1 MKELK
6 EEQENLED
14 LVQDKINDDVNNMFD
29 DQIDKI
35 EEDSDEEVKNL
46 EKTWSESK
54 IAEMVKQALNTGVF
68 TDIDGNIKTLQT
80 ALMDFANESSEYFGV
95 MGTSL
100 KKELLDNLNV
110 ALETM
115 KELQKMSDNYTAP
128 NIDYSNTVLPKD
140 STINTSPQVAS
151 NVETNNITIG
161 DTNITIQ
168 GSADDV
174 TLGKVDEMLKDYKAS
189 ICKEI
194 VKNMK

>member
-14 LVQDKINDDVNNMFD
+14 LVQDKIDSDINNMFD

-54 IAEMVKQALNTGVF
+54 IAEMVKQALDTGVF

-80 ALMDFANESSEYFGV
+80 ALMDFANTSSDYFGV
-95 MGTSL
+95 MGDSL
-100 KKELLDNLNV
+100 KKELLNNLNV

-140 STINTSPQVAS
+140 SGINTSPQVSS

-168 GSADDV
+168 GGADDV

>member
-14 LVQDKINDDVNNMFD
+14 LVQDKIDSDIDNMFS

-35 EEDSDEEVKNL
+35 EENSDEEVKNL

-54 IAEMVKQALNTGVF
+54 IAEMVKQALDTGVF

-95 MGTSL
+95 MGSSL

-140 STINTSPQVAS
+140 STINTSPQVSS

-168 GSADDV
+168 GSADNV

>member
-14 LVQDKINDDVNNMFD
+14 LVQDKIDSDINNMFD

-35 EEDSDEEVKNL
+35 EENSDEEVKNL

-95 MGTSL
+95 MGSSL

-140 STINTSPQVAS
+140 STINTSPQVSS

>member
-14 LVQDKINDDVNNMFD
+14 LVQDKIDSDINNMFD

-35 EEDSDEEVKNL
+35 EENSDEEVKNL

-54 IAEMVKQALNTGVF
+54 IAEMVKQALDTGVF

-80 ALMDFANESSEYFGV
+80 ALMDFANTSSDYFGV
-95 MGTSL
+95 MGSSL

-115 KELQKMSDNYTAP
+115 KELQKISDNYTAP

-140 STINTSPQVAS
+140 STINTSPQVSS

>member
-14 LVQDKINDDVNNMFD
+14 LVQDKINSDVNNMFD

-35 EEDSDEEVKNL
+35 EENSDEEIKNL
-46 EKTWSESK
+46 ENTWSESK
-54 IAEMVKQALNTGVF
+54 IAEMVKQALDTGVF

-80 ALMDFANESSEYFGV
+80 ALMDFANTSSDYFGV
-95 MGTSL
+95 MGDSL
-100 KKELLDNLNV
+100 KKELLNNLNV

-140 STINTSPQVAS
+140 SGINTSPQVAS

-161 DTNITIQ
+161 DTNITVQ

>member
-14 LVQDKINDDVNNMFD
+14 LVQDKIDSDINNMFD

-35 EEDSDEEVKNL
+35 EENSDEEVKNL

-54 IAEMVKQALNTGVF
+54 IAEMVKQALDTGVF

-95 MGTSL
+95 MGSSL
-100 KKELLDNLNV
+100 KKELLDNLNI

-161 DTNITIQ
+161 DTNITVQ

>member
-14 LVQDKINDDVNNMFD
+14 LVQDKIDSDVNNMFD

-35 EEDSDEEVKNL
+35 EENSDEEVKNL

-95 MGTSL
+95 MGSSL

-140 STINTSPQVAS
+140 STINTSPQVSS

-168 GSADDV
+168 GGADDV

>member
-14 LVQDKINDDVNNMFD
+14 LVKDKVDSDINNMFD

-54 IAEMVKQALNTGVF
+54 IAEMVKQALNTGIF

-80 ALMDFANESSEYFGV
+80 ALMDFANESADYFGV
-95 MGTSL
+95 MGSSL
-100 KKELLDNLNV
+100 KKEFLDNLNV

-128 NIDYSNTVLPKD
+128 NIDYSKTVLPKD
-140 STINTSPQVAS
+140 SSINTSPQVAS

-161 DTNITIQ
+161 DTNITVQ

-174 TLGKVDEMLKDYKAS
+174 TLGKVDEMLKNYKAS

>member
-1 MKELK
+1 M
-6 EEQENLED
+6 N
-14 LVQDKINDDVNNMFD
+14 
-29 DQIDKI
+29 
-35 EEDSDEEVKNL
+35 VK
-46 EKTWSESK
+46 
-54 IAEMVKQALNTGVF
+54 VF

-95 MGTSL
+95 MGSSL

-115 KELQKMSDNYTAP
+115 KELQKISDNYTAP

-151 NVETNNITIG
+151 NIETNNITIG
-161 DTNITIQ
+161 DTNITVQ

>member
-1 MKELK
+1 M
-6 EEQENLED
+6 
-14 LVQDKINDDVNNMFD
+14 
-29 DQIDKI
+29 
-35 EEDSDEEVKNL
+35 
-46 EKTWSESK
+46 
-54 IAEMVKQALNTGVF
+54 LN
-68 TDIDGNIKTLQT
+68 
-80 ALMDFANESSEYFGV
+80 
-95 MGTSL
+95 
-100 KKELLDNLNV
+100 NLNV

-128 NIDYSNTVLPKD
+128 NIDYSKTVLPKD

-161 DTNITIQ
+161 DTNITVQ

>member
-14 LVQDKINDDVNNMFD
+14 LVKDKVDSDINNMFS

-35 EEDSDEEVKNL
+35 EENSDEEVKNL

-95 MGTSL
+95 MGSSL

-140 STINTSPQVAS
+140 STINTSPQVSS

>member
-14 LVQDKINDDVNNMFD
+14 LVQDKIDSDVNNMFD

-35 EEDSDEEVKNL
+35 EENSDEEVKNL

-95 MGTSL
+95 MGSSL

-140 STINTSPQVAS
+140 STINTSPQVSS

>member
-1 MKELK
+1 MNIK
-6 EEQENLED
+6 
-14 LVQDKINDDVNNMFD
+14 
-29 DQIDKI
+29 
-35 EEDSDEEVKNL
+35 
-46 EKTWSESK
+46 
-54 IAEMVKQALNTGVF
+54 VF

-80 ALMDFANESSEYFGV
+80 ALMDFANTSSDYFGV
-95 MGTSL
+95 MGDSL
-100 KKELLDNLNV
+100 KKELLNNLNV

-140 STINTSPQVAS
+140 SGINTSPQVSS

-168 GSADDV
+168 GGADDV

-194 VKNMK
+194 FTTLKVSEYTLLK

>member
-14 LVQDKINDDVNNMFD
+14 LVQDKIDSDINNMFD

-35 EEDSDEEVKNL
+35 EENSDEEVKNL

-54 IAEMVKQALNTGVF
+54 IAEMVKQALDTGVF

-80 ALMDFANESSEYFGV
+80 ALMDFANTSSDYFGV
-95 MGTSL
+95 MGSSL

-140 STINTSPQVAS
+140 STINTSPQVSS

-168 GSADDV
+168 GSADNV

>member
-14 LVQDKINDDVNNMFD
+14 LVKDKVDKDINNMFD

-35 EEDSDEEVKNL
+35 EENSDEEVKNL

-54 IAEMVKQALNTGVF
+54 IAEMVKQALDTGVF

-80 ALMDFANESSEYFGV
+80 ALMDFANESADYFGV
-95 MGTSL
+95 MGSSL

-128 NIDYSNTVLPKD
+128 NIDYSKTALPKD

-161 DTNITIQ
+161 DTNITVQ

>member
-1 MKELK
+1 
-6 EEQENLED
+6 
-14 LVQDKINDDVNNMFD
+14 MFD

-35 EEDSDEEVKNL
+35 EENSDEEVKNL

-140 STINTSPQVAS
+140 STINTSPQVSS

>member
-14 LVQDKINDDVNNMFD
+14 LVQDKIDSDINNMFD

-95 MGTSL
+95 MGSSL

-140 STINTSPQVAS
+140 STINTSPQVSS

>member
-14 LVQDKINDDVNNMFD
+14 LVKDKVDSDINNMFD

-95 MGTSL
+95 MGSSL

-151 NVETNNITIG
+151 NIETNNITIG
-161 DTNITIQ
+161 DTNITVQ

>member
-1 MKELK
+1 MDELK
-6 EEQENLED
+6 EEQKNLED
-14 LVQDKINDDVNNMFD
+14 LVQDKIDSDINNMFD

-35 EEDSDEEVKNL
+35 EENSDEEVKNL

-95 MGTSL
+95 MGSSL

-140 STINTSPQVAS
+140 STINTSPQVSS

>member
-14 LVQDKINDDVNNMFD
+14 LVKDKVDSDINNMFS

-35 EEDSDEEVKNL
+35 EENSDEEVKNL

>member
-14 LVQDKINDDVNNMFD
+14 MVQDKIDSDVNNMFD

-35 EEDSDEEVKNL
+35 EENSDEEIKNL
-46 EKTWSESK
+46 ENTWSESK
-54 IAEMVKQALNTGVF
+54 IAEMVKQALDTGVF

-80 ALMDFANESSEYFGV
+80 ALMDFANTSSDYFGV
-95 MGTSL
+95 MGDSL
-100 KKELLDNLNV
+100 KKELLNNLNV

-140 STINTSPQVAS
+140 SGINTSPQVSS

-168 GSADDV
+168 GGADDV

>member
-14 LVQDKINDDVNNMFD
+14 LVQDKIDSDINNMFD

-35 EEDSDEEVKNL
+35 EENSDEEVKNL

-54 IAEMVKQALNTGVF
+54 IAEMVKQALDTGVF

-80 ALMDFANESSEYFGV
+80 ALMDFANTSSDYFGV
-95 MGTSL
+95 MGSSL

-140 STINTSPQVAS
+140 STINTSPQVSS

>member
-14 LVQDKINDDVNNMFD
+14 MVQDKIDNDVNNMFD

-35 EEDSDEEVKNL
+35 EENSDEEVKNL

-54 IAEMVKQALNTGVF
+54 IAEMVKQALDTGVF

-95 MGTSL
+95 MGSSL

-140 STINTSPQVAS
+140 SGINTSPQVSS

-168 GSADDV
+168 GGADDV

>member
-1 MKELK
+1 MNIK
-6 EEQENLED
+6 
-14 LVQDKINDDVNNMFD
+14 
-29 DQIDKI
+29 
-35 EEDSDEEVKNL
+35 
-46 EKTWSESK
+46 
-54 IAEMVKQALNTGVF
+54 VF

-80 ALMDFANESSEYFGV
+80 ALMDFANTSSDYFGV

-100 KKELLDNLNV
+100 KKELLDGLNV

-140 STINTSPQVAS
+140 SGINTSPQVSS

-168 GSADDV
+168 GGADDV

>member
-14 LVQDKINDDVNNMFD
+14 LVQDKINTDVNNMFD

-35 EEDSDEEVKNL
+35 EENSDEEIKNL
-46 EKTWSESK
+46 ENTWSESK
-54 IAEMVKQALNTGVF
+54 IAEMVKQALDTGVF

-80 ALMDFANESSEYFGV
+80 ALMDFANTSSDYFGV
-95 MGTSL
+95 MGDSL
-100 KKELLDNLNV
+100 KKELLNNLNV

-140 STINTSPQVAS
+140 SGINTSPQVSS

-168 GSADDV
+168 GGADDV

>member
-14 LVQDKINDDVNNMFD
+14 LVQDKIDSDINNMFD

-35 EEDSDEEVKNL
+35 EENSDEEVKNL

-95 MGTSL
+95 MGSSL

-140 STINTSPQVAS
+140 SGINTSPQVSS

-168 GSADDV
+168 GGADDV

>member
-1 MKELK
+1 MNIK
-6 EEQENLED
+6 
-14 LVQDKINDDVNNMFD
+14 
-29 DQIDKI
+29 
-35 EEDSDEEVKNL
+35 
-46 EKTWSESK
+46 
-54 IAEMVKQALNTGVF
+54 VF

-95 MGTSL
+95 MGSSL

-140 STINTSPQVAS
+140 STINTSPQVSS

>member
-1 MKELK
+1 MDELK
-6 EEQENLED
+6 EEQKNLED
-14 LVQDKINDDVNNMFD
+14 LVQDKIDSDINNMFD

-35 EEDSDEEVKNL
+35 EENSDEEVKNL

-54 IAEMVKQALNTGVF
+54 IAEMVKQALDTGVF

-80 ALMDFANESSEYFGV
+80 ALMDFANVSSDYFGV
-95 MGTSL
+95 MGSSL
-100 KKELLDNLNV
+100 KKELLDNLNI

-128 NIDYSNTVLPKD
+128 NIDYSKTVLPKD

-161 DTNITIQ
+161 DTNITVQ

>member
-14 LVQDKINDDVNNMFD
+14 LVKDKVDSDINNMFD

-35 EEDSDEEVKNL
+35 EENSDEEVKNL

-80 ALMDFANESSEYFGV
+80 ALMDFANESADYFGV
-95 MGTSL
+95 MGSSL
-100 KKELLDNLNV
+100 KKELLDNLNI

-128 NIDYSNTVLPKD
+128 NIDYSKTVLPKD
-140 STINTSPQVAS
+140 SSINTSPQVAS

-161 DTNITIQ
+161 DTNITVQ

>member
-14 LVQDKINDDVNNMFD
+14 LVQDKINTDVNNMFD

-35 EEDSDEEVKNL
+35 EENSDEEVKNL

-54 IAEMVKQALNTGVF
+54 IAEMVKQALDTGVF

-80 ALMDFANESSEYFGV
+80 ALMDFANTSSDYFGV
-95 MGTSL
+95 MGDSL
-100 KKELLDNLNV
+100 KKELLNNLNV

-140 STINTSPQVAS
+140 SGINTSPQVSS

-168 GSADDV
+168 GGADDV

>member
-14 LVQDKINDDVNNMFD
+14 LVKDKVDSDINNMFD

-54 IAEMVKQALNTGVF
+54 IAEMVKQALNTGIF

-80 ALMDFANESSEYFGV
+80 ALMDFANESADYFGV
-95 MGTSL
+95 MGSSL

-128 NIDYSNTVLPKD
+128 NIDYSKTVLPKD
-140 STINTSPQVAS
+140 SSINTSPQVAS

-161 DTNITIQ
+161 DTNITVQ

>member
-14 LVQDKINDDVNNMFD
+14 MVQDKIDNDVNNMFD

-35 EEDSDEEVKNL
+35 EENSDEEVKNL

-54 IAEMVKQALNTGVF
+54 IAEMVKQALDTGVF

-95 MGTSL
+95 MGSSL

-140 STINTSPQVAS
+140 SGINTSPQVSS

>member
-1 MKELK
+1 MDELK
-6 EEQENLED
+6 EEQKNLED
-14 LVQDKINDDVNNMFD
+14 LVKDKIDSDINNMFD

-80 ALMDFANESSEYFGV
+80 ALMDFANTSSDYFGV
-95 MGTSL
+95 MGSSL

-140 STINTSPQVAS
+140 SGINTSPQVSS

-168 GSADDV
+168 GGADDV

>member
-1 MKELK
+1 
-6 EEQENLED
+6 
-14 LVQDKINDDVNNMFD
+14 MFD

-95 MGTSL
+95 MGSSL

-140 STINTSPQVAS
+140 STINTSPQVSS